1 MSIYDLC
8 LEMDKAY
15 QFESAVRRLYESNYF
30 FIFFPQP
37 LRQLHQI
44 VLSLALVGSPKPS
57 LHELLFL
64 VADSFHYGVTE
75 EC

>member
-1 MSIYDLC
+1 MTCVWKWI
-8 LEMDKAY
+8 
-15 QFESAVRRLYESNYF
+15 RLISLKVQLGASMNQIISLF
-30 FIFFPQP
+30 FFPQP